1 MESAPSYKHKP
12 LSSEDSIRVF
22 ELLPAINRLARVK
35 VELKEVSL
43 SNMKVDYEA
52 VSYVW
57 GKAERGDYVICNG
70 QRLPVTDSCY
80 DALVCLR
87 QKIRS
92 RRLWVDAICIDQ
104 SASSASTRERNHQV
118 QRMGQ
123 VYHSATRVL
132 IWFGISAGLDSL
144 FKFFEDLERQPD
156 LTIKDWALK
165 QDRPIRPSTSR
176 VFAEMMYV
184 GDNPWFCRVWT
195 VQEVAMARAA
205 TIVTADLELDW
216 ETFAAGVIANEEA
229 FFRER
234 INQSMIDSVKLR
246 WSSAHSVYTGTGPL
260 ATGLEGSTER
270 ADIENHR
277 SMMRT
282 FASLRCSRDHDRVFG
297 LHAILQAWGYNLPP
311 PDYQRPVSEV
321 LQEFTMAYISLN
333 RSLLPLTIAL
343 PPEPSTGLPS
353 WISYWSTSDDVPIDD
368 TFPDSIGRDDT
379 GTFYALKRISI
390 INEGKELEVCQARNV
405 SGNLASRDRSQGSL
419 QVRGKRVGKVHSW
432 IWKGSRHYE
441 FLEACRQWC
450 RKFDVPSINKFIT
463 LSPDS
468 QHQHIRF
475 SYPSPINYFAL
486 SALGHPFNVFNT
498 ETESEAEFL
507 WYFHQLRY
515 PNKDE
520 ARAALEHA
528 STVHT
533 SGTVQVESLNYRRL
547 VQIPDRRDDP
557 NFFWCREL
565 EGRYYSQYAFMT
577 LDNGLHARAHH
588 TCQVGDE
595 AWLLA
600 GSDAPIL
607 LRRQERGQ
615 FRVVAPAYIHGIMLG
630 EMWPEDTSTL
640 ETITLV

>member
-35 VELKEVSL
+35 VELKEVSF

-165 QDRPIRPSTSR
+165 QHRRYSSFLARHRP
-176 VFAEMMYV
+176 
-184 GDNPWFCRVWT
+184 GHH
-195 VQEVAMARAA
+195 A
-205 TIVTADLELDW
+205 TANLELDW
-216 ETFAAGVIANEEA
+216 ETFAAGVIANEEL
-229 FFRER
+229 FFRMR
-234 INQSMIDSVKLR
+234 TNQSMIDSVKLR
-246 WSSAHSVYTGTGPL
+246 RSSAHSVYTGTGPH

-297 LHAILQAWGYNLPP
+297 LHAILQAWGYNLLP

-379 GTFYALKRISI
+379 GTFYALKRIYI
-390 INEGKELEVCQARNV
+390 FNEGKELEVCQARNV
-405 SGNLASRDRSQGSL
+405 RGNIASRDCSQGSL
-419 QVRGKRVGKVHSW
+419 QVRGKRVGEIRSC
-432 IWKGSRHYE
+432 IWKGSSDAE
-441 FLEACRQWC
+441 FLEACSQWC
-450 RKFDVPSINKFIT
+450 RSLNVPSINKFIT

-468 QHQHIRF
+468 QHQRIRF
-475 SYPSPINYFAL
+475 SYPSPINYFAV
-486 SALGHPFNVFNT
+486 SALGKRFNADV
-498 ETESEAEFL
+498 EKQFL

-528 STVHT
+528 SPVHT

-547 VQIPDRRDDP
+547 VQSPDRRDNP
-557 NFFWCREL
+557 VSFWCWSL
-565 EGRYYSQYAFMT
+565 NGSYCTHYAFMT
-577 LDNGLHARAHH
+577 LDTGLHARAHH

-600 GSDAPIL
+600 GSDVPVM
-607 LRRQERGQ
+607 LRRQEGGQ

-630 EMWPEDTSTL
+630 EMWPEDMSTL